1 MSQFL
6 SLNINKREQFQI
18 QKQMAILILFKY
30 EGRRKVKAFYYII
43 PVLTPSRSQH
53 NTALKLVC
61 LVPKPCFLV
70 HLRMHDENIWKI
82 YDKLHFLK
90 YIYIYIYKILV
101 VSYRI

>member
-61 LVPKPCFLV
+61 LVPKPGFSGSSSNARLK
-70 HLRMHDENIWKI
+70 HLENIRQVA
-82 YDKLHFLK
+82 F
-90 YIYIYIYKILV
+90 
-101 VSYRI
+101 